1 MFDWLENGYG
11 DPMTG
16 LLVLAIVIVLIWI
29 EVIMFG
35 IVGGAIGVLP
45 TVIGVFISAILGFQ
59 LIRFHMMR
67 LVAGGAIGRPPHEIM
82 PQVLCVVFGGIFLI
96 LPGYATDAFGILCFV
111 PGLNLLIG
119 QILFRLFPAAK
130 SRPFPFP
137 QNGFGMPPSFHKKDD
152 EQEQKSSDMII
163 EGEAEHIDPDKRE

>member
-1 MFDWLENGYG
+1 MI
-11 DPMTG
+11 G

-29 EVIMFG
+29 EVIVFG

-59 LIRFHMMR
+59 LIRYRMMR
-67 LVAGGAIGRPPHEIM
+67 MVAGGAIGQPPYEIM
-82 PQVLCVVFGGIFLI
+82 PQVLSVVFGGIFLI
-96 LPGYATDAFGILCFV
+96 LPGYATDAVGLICFV
-111 PGLNLLIG
+111 PGFNIVIG

-137 QNGFGMPPSFHKKDD
+137 QSGFGKPPSFHQESPD
-152 EQEQKSSDMII
+152 EEQKSSDMII
-163 EGEAEHIDPDKRE
+163 EGEAEHVDPEKRE

>member
-1 MFDWLENGYG
+1 MMFDWLENGYG

-67 LVAGGAIGRPPHEIM
+67 LV
-82 PQVLCVVFGGIFLI
+82 
-96 LPGYATDAFGILCFV
+96 ATDAFGILCFV